1 MRVMQFCTSHFYLIT
16 MISNDFIRNNILP
29 DIKKKGRMLDYYLVK
44 GFLENTDKEIIN
56 ELIKFQ
62 NDDFGFGHGLE
73 PDLRMPFSSV
83 VCTTHAVHIL
93 DQVKD
98 KSLTEELRKQIVKYY
113 ESSYLEDLE
122 RWRMTTPRAD
132 EFPRAL
138 WWNYETVDS
147 FTYGNPNPEI
157 IGFLYQNK
165 KYLKKININKQIN
178 NVLKYIETDFT
189 KEASMHSIMSM
200 LNFYKKV
207 DKDVRHLIKNKLQE
221 VVISELDK
229 SYGKW
234 EKYGLEPYKIAII
247 DKSFLST
254 RLDEL
259 NENLQFNKDKIN
271 KFPII
276 EKFGGIPLY
285 LLWVEVAGLIFYT
298 IAYNL
303 IRVVIKINKN
313 YKML

>member
-1 MRVMQFCTSHFYLIT
+1 
-16 MISNDFIRNNILP
+16 
-29 DIKKKGRMLDYYLVK
+29 MLDYYLVK
-44 GFLENTDKEIIN
+44 GLLVNTDKEIIN

-73 PDLRMPFSSV
+73 PDLRIPYSSV
-83 VCTTHAVHIL
+83 ICTTHAVHIL

-98 KSLTEELRKQIVKYY
+98 KSLTEELRKQIVEYY
-113 ESSYLEDLE
+113 ENSYLKDLE
-122 RWRMTTPRAD
+122 RWKMTNPKVD

-178 NVLKYIETDFT
+178 NVLKYIGTDLT

-207 DKDVRHLIKNKLQE
+207 DKDVKYLIKSKLQE

-247 DKSFLST
+247 DKGFLNT

-259 NENLQFNKDKIN
+259 TENLQFNKDKIMT
-271 KFPII
+271 
-276 EKFGGIPLY
+276 
-285 LLWVEVAGLIFYT
+285 GLIVSNWEWYQFEEVF
-298 IAYNL
+298 IE
-303 IRVVIKINKN
+303 IKTEWSGYLTFSVLRALRIN
-313 YKML
+313 

>member
-1 MRVMQFCTSHFYLIT
+1 MKVAQFYTFHFCLIT
-16 MISNDFIRNNILP
+16 MITNDFIRNNILP
-29 DIKKKGRMLDYYLVK
+29 NIRKEGRMLDYYLVK
-44 GFLENTDKEIIN
+44 GLLMNTDKEIIN

-73 PDLRMPFSSV
+73 PDIRMPYSSV
-83 VCTTHAVHIL
+83 ICTNHAIHIL

-98 KSLTEELRKQIVKYY
+98 KSLTEELRKQIVEYY
-113 ESSYLEDLE
+113 ENSYLEDLE
-122 RWRMTTPRAD
+122 RWRMTIPTVD
-132 EFPRAL
+132 EFPRAV
-138 WWNYETVDS
+138 WWNFDVVDN

-178 NVLKYIETDFT
+178 NVLKYIETDFA

-207 DKDVRHLIKNKLQE
+207 DKDVKYLIKNKLQE
-221 VVISELDK
+221 VVITELDK

-247 DKSFLST
+247 DKSFLNT

-259 NENLQFNKDKIN
+259 TENLQFNKSKI
-271 KFPII
+271 IT
-276 EKFGGIPLY
+276 
-285 LLWVEVAGLIFYT
+285 GLIVPNWSWYQFKE
-298 IAYNL
+298 
-303 IRVVIKINKN
+303 VFEEIKMEWSGHLTFNVLRALRLN
-313 YKML
+313 RF